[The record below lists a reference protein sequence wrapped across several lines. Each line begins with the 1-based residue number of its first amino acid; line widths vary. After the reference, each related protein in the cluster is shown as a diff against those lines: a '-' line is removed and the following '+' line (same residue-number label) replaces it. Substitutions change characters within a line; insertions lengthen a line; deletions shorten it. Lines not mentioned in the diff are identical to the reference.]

1 MSLAEQLDTDFK
13 EALKGKVAEK
23 LSILRMVRSNIKNL
37 EITKQASASDEDI
50 VEILQ
55 REVKQHGESIE
66 ANEKAGREEE
76 VKRLQEEVLLLKTY
90 LPPEL
95 SNSEL
100 KDVVEGAIAEINATT
115 VSDLGKV
122 MGKVM
127 GQVKGTVL
135 VSSAYARLRNCRE
148 ICR

>member
-127 GQVKGTVL
+127 GQVKGRASGDEVGQMVKDL
-135 VSSAYARLRNCRE
+135 LSSK
-148 ICR
+148 